1 MDRTI
6 EAAQR
11 RVKVANVGIRLHY
24 LLYGS
29 QLLDALIEVI
39 EDLDSDMEQ
48 LLLIS
53 LKEDENG

>member
-1 MDRTI
+1 MDK
-6 EAAQR
+6 AAQR